1 MNINVFFV
9 SLRRI
14 TKKRK
19 YIMELIYLL
28 YLFIGIALGA
38 LAVFF
43 AMRSQVQ
50 AGKERIA
57 LTEQQK
63 QQEGDS
69 LRQQM
74 RDQQETF
81 RQQMQAM
88 QESQQQQ
95 MRDGRESLQQQ
106 LRSQQESQQQQMQ
119 QQMALLREQMSTTS
133 ERVLK
138 ERAAELSA
146 VNSEQ
151 LSKILDPLQDDLRQM
166 REQTGKMQQDH
177 NVSLR
182 ELKAAIQANM
192 DRERAMGEQTE
203 RLAQAL
209 TGQNKIQGNFG
220 ELKLTQILEQMELE
234 RGLQYDTQETMRDE
248 QGRTITS
255 DEGRRMVP
263 DAVLHFPDGRD
274 VIIDSKMSFTAFV
287 DYMNAETDAEREAAL
302 RRHLASMRQHVRELA
317 QKQYFRYAKSDKGRL
332 DFVLMYVFQESAL
345 QLALQSDT
353 TLWKEAYDQGVVIS
367 GSQSLYMTL
376 RVLELTWKQTRQV
389 ENQEKMMQCANT
401 LVERVQLFAERF
413 AKVGEMLDKTRRS
426 FDDLTVVT
434 APSGPS
440 ITTAAR
446 NLLRFGAQ
454 ENKKKKSLGSPSLF
468 EDKEEGNAPA
478 LPLDNKET
486 QEDT

>member
-1 MNINVFFV
+1 
-9 SLRRI
+9 
-14 TKKRK
+14 
-19 YIMELIYLL
+19 MELIYLL
-28 YLFIGIALGA
+28 YLIIGIALGA
-38 LAVFF
+38 VAVFF

-166 REQTGKMQQDH
+166 RSQTEKMQKDH
-177 NVSLR
+177 NDSLLQ
-182 ELKAAIQANM
+182 LKAAIQVNM
-192 DRERAMGEQTE
+192 ERERAMGEQTE

-287 DYMNAETDAEREAAL
+287 DYMNAETEAEREAAL

-413 AKVGEMLDKTRRS
+413 ARVGEMLDKTRRS
-426 FDDLTVVT
+426 FDDLNTVT

-446 NLLRFGAQ
+446 NLLKFGAQ
-454 ENKKKKSLGSPSLF
+454 ENKKKKSLASPSLL
-468 EDKEEGNAPA
+468 EDKEDSQKEG
-478 LPLDNKET
+478 KET
-486 QEDT
+486 TD

>member
-1 MNINVFFV
+1 M
-9 SLRRI
+9 
-14 TKKRK
+14 T
-19 YIMELIYLL
+19 MELIYYLIF
-28 YLFIGIALGA
+28 LFIGIALGA

-146 VNSEQ
+146 VNNEQ

-166 REQTGKMQQDH
+166 RSQTEKMQKDH
-177 NVSLR
+177 DDSLR
-182 ELKAAIQANM
+182 ELKAAIQVNM
-192 DRERAMGEQTE
+192 ERERAMGEQTE

-413 AKVGEMLDKTRRS
+413 ARVGEMLDKTRRS
-426 FDDLTVVT
+426 FDDLNTVT

-454 ENKKKKSLGSPSLF
+454 ENKKKKSLGSTSFL
-468 EDKEEGNAPA
+468 EEKEE
-478 LPLDNKET
+478 DH
-486 QEDT
+486 

>member
-1 MNINVFFV
+1 
-9 SLRRI
+9 
-14 TKKRK
+14 
-19 YIMELIYLL
+19 MELYYLL
-28 YLFIGIALGA
+28 FLIIGIALGA
-38 LAVFF
+38 VGVYF

-50 AGKERIA
+50 AAKERNTS
-57 LTEQQK
+57 TE
-63 QQEGDS
+63 
-69 LRQQM
+69 QQM

-81 RQQMQAM
+81 RQQMQAL

-95 MRDGRESLQQQ
+95 MRT
-106 LRSQQESQQQQMQ
+106 QQESQQQQMQ

-138 ERAAELSA
+138 ERAVELSA

-151 LSKILDPLQDDLRQM
+151 LSKILTPLQQNLQLM
-166 REQTGKMQQDH
+166 RTQTEKMQKDH
-177 NVSLR
+177 DDSLR
-182 ELKAAIQANM
+182 ELKTAIQINM
-192 DRERAMGEQTE
+192 ERERAMGEQTE

-209 TGQNKIQGNFG
+209 TGQNKLQGNFG

-234 RGLQYDTQETMRDE
+234 RGLQYDTQETMRDA
-248 QGRTITS
+248 QGRPITS
-255 DEGRRMVP
+255 EEGRRMIP

-287 DYMNAETDAEREAAL
+287 DYQNAEDEASRNEAL

-413 AKVGEMLDKTRRS
+413 ARVGEMLDKTRRS
-426 FDDLTVVT
+426 FDELTTVT

-446 NLLRFGAQ
+446 NLLRYGAQ
-454 ENKKKKSLGSPSLF
+454 ENKKKKSLSSPSLI
-468 EDKEEGNAPA
+468 ESTESADAEGSN
-478 LPLDNKET
+478 DET
-486 QEDT
+486 PQTTE

>member
-1 MNINVFFV
+1 
-9 SLRRI
+9 
-14 TKKRK
+14 
-19 YIMELIYLL
+19 MELYYLL
-28 YLFIGIALGA
+28 FLVIGIALGA
-38 LAVFF
+38 AGVYF
-43 AMRSQVQ
+43 AMRAQVE
-50 AGKERIA
+50 AAKERSTS
-57 LTEQQK
+57 TEQQMRD
-63 QQEGDS
+63 QQEVQH
-69 LRQQM
+69 QQM

-81 RQQMQAM
+81 RQQMKVL
-88 QESQQQQ
+88 QETHQQQIQEQREVQQQQ
-95 MRDGRESLQQQ
+95 ME
-106 LRSQQESQQQQMQ
+106 QEMV
-119 QQMALLREQMSTTS
+119 LIREQMSTTS

-151 LSKILDPLQDDLRQM
+151 LSKILTPLQQNLVQM
-166 REQTGKMQQDH
+166 RSQTEKMQKDH
-177 NVSLR
+177 DDSLR
-182 ELKAAIQANM
+182 ELKTAIQVNM
-192 DRERAMGEQTE
+192 ERERAMGEQTE

-209 TGQNKIQGNFG
+209 TGQNKLQGNFG

-234 RGLQYDTQETMRDE
+234 RGLQYDMQETMRDE

-255 DEGRRMVP
+255 EEGRRMIP

-353 TLWKEAYDQGVVIS
+353 TLWKDAYDQGVVIS

-426 FDDLTVVT
+426 FDELTVVT

-440 ITTAAR
+440 ITIAAR
-446 NLLRFGAQ
+446 NLLKFGAQ
-454 ENKKKKSLGSPSLF
+454 ENKKKKSLNSSSLL
-468 EDKEEGNAPA
+468 EEKEE
-478 LPLDNKET
+478 DH
-486 QEDT
+486 

>member
-1 MNINVFFV
+1 
-9 SLRRI
+9 
-14 TKKRK
+14 
-19 YIMELIYLL
+19 MELIYLL
-28 YLFIGIALGA
+28 YLIIGIALGA
-38 LAVFF
+38 IAVFF

-50 AGKERIA
+50 AAKERNTS
-57 LTEQQK
+57 TEQQ
-63 QQEGDS
+63 
-69 LRQQM
+69 M
-74 RDQQETF
+74 REQQETF
-81 RQQMQAM
+81 RQQMKVL
-88 QESQQQQ
+88 QETHQHQIHDQQEAQQQQ
-95 MRDGRESLQQQ
+95 MH
-106 LRSQQESQQQQMQ
+106 

-138 ERAAELSA
+138 ERAAELSV

-151 LSKILDPLQDDLRQM
+151 LSKILTPLQQNLQLM
-166 REQTGKMQQDH
+166 RTQTEKMQKDH
-177 NVSLR
+177 DDSLR
-182 ELKAAIQANM
+182 ELKAAIQINM
-192 DRERAMGEQTE
+192 ERERAMGEQTE
-203 RLAQAL
+203 RIAQAL
-209 TGQNKIQGNFG
+209 TGQNKVQGNFG

-234 RGLQYDTQETMRDE
+234 RGLQYDTQETMRDA
-248 QGRTITS
+248 QGRPITS
-255 DEGRRMVP
+255 EEGRRMIP

-287 DYMNAETDAEREAAL
+287 DYMNAEDEDARNEAL

-353 TLWKEAYDQGVVIS
+353 TLWKDAYDQGVVIS

-413 AKVGEMLDKTRRS
+413 ARVGDMLDKTRRS
-426 FDDLTVVT
+426 FDELSTVT
-434 APSGPS
+434 AASGPS

-454 ENKKKKSLGSPSLF
+454 ENKKKKSLNSPTLLES
-468 EDKEEGNAPA
+468 
-478 LPLDNKET
+478 T
-486 QEDT
+486 EDTEKDNTQQ

>member
-1 MNINVFFV
+1 
-9 SLRRI
+9 
-14 TKKRK
+14 
-19 YIMELIYLL
+19 MELTYLL
-28 YLFIGIALGA
+28 YLIIGIALGA

-50 AGKERIA
+50 AGRERIA

-81 RQQMQAM
+81 RQQIQAM

-95 MRDGRESLQQQ
+95 MRDGRESFQQQ

-166 REQTGKMQQDH
+166 RSQTEKMQKDH
-177 NVSLR
+177 NDSLLQ
-182 ELKAAIQANM
+182 LKAAIQVNM
-192 DRERAMGEQTE
+192 ERERAMGEQTE

-209 TGQNKIQGNFG
+209 TGENKIQGNFG

-234 RGLQYDTQETMRDE
+234 RGLQYDIQVTLRDK
-248 QGRTITS
+248 QGRTIKNDDGQS
-255 DEGRRMVP
+255 MIP
-263 DAVLHFPDGRD
+263 DAILHFPDGRD

-287 DYMNAETDAEREAAL
+287 DYQNAKNDAERQAAL
-302 RRHLASMRQHVRELA
+302 RRHIDSMRQHVKELA
-317 QKQYFRYAKSDKGRL
+317 QKQYFRYARTDKGKL

-345 QLALQSDT
+345 QLALQNDT

-389 ENQEKMMQCANT
+389 ENQEKIMECANT

-413 AKVGEMLDKTRRS
+413 AHVDKLLDDTRKAFNDINIS
-426 FDDLTVVT
+426 T
-434 APSGPS
+434 APSGKS

-446 NLLRFGAQ
+446 NLLKFGAQ
-454 ENKKKKSLGSPSLF
+454 ENKKKKSLNSPPTLL
-468 EDKEEGNAPA
+468 EDKEEEEKDDANQV
-478 LPLDNKET
+478 D
-486 QEDT
+486 

>member
-1 MNINVFFV
+1 M
-9 SLRRI
+9 
-14 TKKRK
+14 T
-19 YIMELIYLL
+19 MELIYYLIF
-28 YLFIGIALGA
+28 LFIGIALGA

-166 REQTGKMQQDH
+166 RSQTEKMQKDH
-177 NVSLR
+177 NDSLLQ
-182 ELKAAIQANM
+182 LKAAIQVNM
-192 DRERAMGEQTE
+192 ERERAMGEQTE

-287 DYMNAETDAEREAAL
+287 DYQNAETDAERDAAL

-413 AKVGEMLDKTRRS
+413 ERVGEMLDKTRRS
-426 FDDLTVVT
+426 FDDLNTVT

-446 NLLRFGAQ
+446 NLLKFGAQ
-454 ENKKKKSLGSPSLF
+454 ESKKKKSLGSPSLF
-468 EDKEEGNAPA
+468 EDKEE
-478 LPLDNKET
+478 DH
-486 QEDT
+486 

>member
-1 MNINVFFV
+1 
-9 SLRRI
+9 
-14 TKKRK
+14 
-19 YIMELIYLL
+19 MELTYLL
-28 YLFIGIALGA
+28 YLIIGIALGA

-43 AMRSQVQ
+43 AMRAQVQ

-95 MRDGRESLQQQ
+95 MRDGRESFQQQ

-166 REQTGKMQQDH
+166 RSQTEKMQKDH
-177 NVSLR
+177 NDSLLQ
-182 ELKAAIQANM
+182 LKAAIQVNM
-192 DRERAMGEQTE
+192 ERERAMGEQTE

-209 TGQNKIQGNFG
+209 TGENKIQGNFG

-234 RGLQYDTQETMRDE
+234 RGLQYDLQVAIRDK
-248 QGRTITS
+248 QGRTIKNDDGQS
-255 DEGRRMVP
+255 MIL
-263 DAVLHFPDGRD
+263 DAILYFPDGRD

-287 DYMNAETDAEREAAL
+287 DYQNAENDAERTAAL
-302 RRHLASMRQHVRELA
+302 RRHITSMRQHVRELA
-317 QKQYFRYAKSDKGRL
+317 KKQYFRYAGTDKGKL

-345 QLALQSDT
+345 QLALQNDT

-389 ENQEKMMQCANT
+389 ENQEKIMECANT

-413 AKVGEMLDKTRRS
+413 AHVDKLLDDTRKAFNDINIS
-426 FDDLTVVT
+426 T
-434 APSGPS
+434 APSGKS

-446 NLLRFGAQ
+446 NLLKFGAQ
-454 ENKKKKSLGSPSLF
+454 ENKKKKSLNSSPALL
-468 EDKEEGNAPA
+468 EDKEEEEKDDANQV
-478 LPLDNKET
+478 D
-486 QEDT
+486 

>member
-1 MNINVFFV
+1 
-9 SLRRI
+9 
-14 TKKRK
+14 
-19 YIMELIYLL
+19 MELTYLL
-28 YLFIGIALGA
+28 YLIIGIALGA

-50 AGKERIA
+50 AAKERIA

-95 MRDGRESLQQQ
+95 MRDGRESFQQQ

-166 REQTGKMQQDH
+166 RSQTEKMQKEHDD
-177 NVSLR
+177 SLR
-182 ELKAAIQANM
+182 ELKTAIQVNM
-192 DRERAMGEQTE
+192 ERERAMGEQTE

-209 TGQNKIQGNFG
+209 TGENKIQGNFG

-234 RGLQYDTQETMRDE
+234 RGLQYDIQVAIRDK
-248 QGRTITS
+248 QGRTIKNDDGQS
-255 DEGRRMVP
+255 MIL
-263 DAVLHFPDGRD
+263 DAILYFPDGRD

-287 DYMNAETDAEREAAL
+287 DYQNAENDAERTAAL
-302 RRHLASMRQHVRELA
+302 RRHITSMRQHVRELA
-317 QKQYFRYAKSDKGRL
+317 KKQYFRYAGTDKGKL

-345 QLALQSDT
+345 QLALQNDT

-389 ENQEKMMQCANT
+389 ENQEKIMECANT

-413 AKVGEMLDKTRRS
+413 AHVDKLLDDTRKAFNDINIS
-426 FDDLTVVT
+426 T
-434 APSGPS
+434 APSGKS

-446 NLLRFGAQ
+446 NLLKFGAQ
-454 ENKKKKSLGSPSLF
+454 ENKKKKSLNSSSALL
-468 EDKEEGNAPA
+468 EDKEEEEKDDASQV
-478 LPLDNKET
+478 D
-486 QEDT
+486 

>member
-1 MNINVFFV
+1 
-9 SLRRI
+9 
-14 TKKRK
+14 
-19 YIMELIYLL
+19 MELIYLL
-28 YLFIGIALGA
+28 YLVIGIALGA

-63 QQEGDS
+63 QQEGDA

-88 QESQQQQ
+88 QEAQQQQ

-106 LRSQQESQQQQMQ
+106 LRSQQESQQQQMA

-166 REQTGKMQQDH
+166 RSQTEKMQKDH
-177 NVSLR
+177 NDSLLQ
-182 ELKAAIQANM
+182 LKAAIQVNM
-192 DRERAMGEQTE
+192 ERERAMGEQTE

-287 DYMNAETDAEREAAL
+287 DYQNAETDAEREAAL

-413 AKVGEMLDKTRRS
+413 ARVGEMLDKTRRS
-426 FDDLTVVT
+426 FDDLNTVT

-446 NLLRFGAQ
+446 NLLKFGAQ
-454 ENKKKKSLGSPSLF
+454 ENKKKKSLNSSPTLL
-468 EDKEEGNAPA
+468 EDKEEEEKDDANQV
-478 LPLDNKET
+478 D
-486 QEDT
+486 

>member
-1 MNINVFFV
+1 
-9 SLRRI
+9 
-14 TKKRK
+14 
-19 YIMELIYLL
+19 MELI

-38 LAVFF
+38 AAIFF

-50 AGKERIA
+50 AAKERSIIA
-57 LTEQQK
+57 EQQMQT
-63 QQEGDS
+63 QQENQR
-69 LRQQM
+69 L
-74 RDQQETF
+74 
-81 RQQMQAM
+81 QMQAM
-88 QESQQQQ
+88 QDAHMQQLREQQENFRQQ
-95 MRDGRESLQQQ
+95 M
-106 LRSQQESQQQQMQ
+106 RSQQESQQQQME

-138 ERAAELSA
+138 ERAVELSA
-146 VNSEQ
+146 ANSEQ
-151 LSKILDPLQDDLRQM
+151 LSKILNPLQQNLQLM
-166 REQTGKMQQDH
+166 KSQTEKMQKDH
-177 NVSLR
+177 DDSLR
-182 ELKAAIQANM
+182 ELKAAIQTNM
-192 DRERAMGEQTE
+192 ERERAMGEQTE

-234 RGLQYDTQETMRDE
+234 RGLQYDTQETMRDKD
-248 QGRTITS
+248 GRPIIT
-255 DEGRRMVP
+255 DEGRRMIP

-287 DYMNAETDAEREAAL
+287 DYQNATDEASRNEAL
-302 RRHLASMRQHVRELA
+302 RRHIASMRQHVRELA
-317 QKQYFRYAKSDKGRL
+317 QKQYFRYAKTDKGRL

-413 AKVGEMLDKTRRS
+413 TKVGELLDKTRKS
-426 FDDLTVVT
+426 FDELNTVT
-434 APSGPS
+434 ATSGQS

-446 NLLRFGAQ
+446 NLLKFGAQ
-454 ENKKKKSLGSPSLF
+454 ENKKKKSLCSTSFL
-468 EDKEEGNAPA
+468 EEKEENNEEVA
-478 LPLDNKET
+478 
-486 QEDT
+486 Q

>member
-1 MNINVFFV
+1 
-9 SLRRI
+9 
-14 TKKRK
+14 
-19 YIMELIYLL
+19 MELFFHLL
-28 YLFIGIALGA
+28 FLFIGLAIGGI
-38 LAVFF
+38 AVFY

-50 AGKERIA
+50 AAKEHIA
-57 LTEQQK
+57 SAEQQK
-63 QQEGDS
+63 QQEGDM

-74 RDQQETF
+74 HDQQETF
-81 RQQMQAM
+81 RQQIQTL

-95 MRDGRESLQQQ
+95 MREQREAVQQQ
-106 LRSQQESQQQQMQ
+106 FRTQQEAQQQQMA
-119 QQMALLREQMSTTS
+119 QQMALLREQVSTTS

-138 ERAAELSA
+138 ERAVELSA

-151 LSKILDPLQDDLRQM
+151 LSKILNPLQQNLQLM
-166 REQTGKMQQDH
+166 RSQTEKMQKDH
-177 NVSLR
+177 NDSLR
-182 ELKAAIQANM
+182 ELKAAIQTNM
-192 DRERAMGEQTE
+192 ERERAMGEQTE

-234 RGLQYDTQETMRDE
+234 RGLQYDTQETMRDKD
-248 QGRTITS
+248 GRTITS
-255 DEGRRMVP
+255 EEGRRMIP

-287 DYMNAETDAEREAAL
+287 DYQNAEDDATRNDAL

-317 QKQYFRYAKSDKGRL
+317 QKQYFRYAKADKGRL

-413 AKVGEMLDKTRRS
+413 TKVSELLDKTRKS
-426 FDDLTVVT
+426 FDELNTVT
-434 APSGPS
+434 ATSGQS

-446 NLLRFGAQ
+446 NLLKYGAQ
-454 ENKKKKSLGSPSLF
+454 ENKKKKSLCSQPLL
-468 EDKEEGNAPA
+468 ENTEESA
-478 LPLDNKET
+478 E
-486 QEDT
+486 

>member
-1 MNINVFFV
+1 
-9 SLRRI
+9 
-14 TKKRK
+14 
-19 YIMELIYLL
+19 MELIFYLL
-28 YLFIGIALGA
+28 FLFIGLAIGGT
-38 LAVFF
+38 AVFY

-50 AGKERIA
+50 AATERIA
-57 LTEQQK
+57 SAEQQK
-63 QQEGDS
+63 QQEGDI

-74 RDQQETF
+74 HDQQETF
-81 RQQMQAM
+81 RQQILTL

-95 MRDGRESLQQQ
+95 MREQREAVQQQ
-106 LRSQQESQQQQMQ
+106 FRSQQEAQQQQMA
-119 QQMALLREQMSTTS
+119 QQMALLREQVSTTS

-138 ERAAELSA
+138 ERAVELSA

-151 LSKILDPLQDDLRQM
+151 LSKILNPLQQNLQLM
-166 REQTGKMQQDH
+166 RTQTEKMQKEHDD
-177 NVSLR
+177 SLR
-182 ELKAAIQANM
+182 ELKTAIQINM
-192 DRERAMGEQTE
+192 ERERAMGEQTE

-209 TGQNKIQGNFG
+209 TGQNKVQGNFG

-234 RGLQYDTQETMRDE
+234 RGLQYDTQETMRDKD
-248 QGRTITS
+248 GRTITS
-255 DEGRRMVP
+255 EEGRRMVP

-287 DYMNAETDAEREAAL
+287 DYQNAETDAERDSAL

-353 TLWKEAYDQGVVIS
+353 ALWKEAYDQGVVIS

-413 AKVGEMLDKTRRS
+413 TKVGELLDKTRKS
-426 FDDLTVVT
+426 FDELNTVT
-434 APSGPS
+434 ATSGQS

-446 NLLRFGAQ
+446 NLLKYGAQ
-454 ENKKKKSLGSPSLF
+454 ENKKKKSLCSTSFL
-468 EDKEEGNAPA
+468 EEKEENNPA
-478 LPLDNKET
+478 LPSE
-486 QEDT
+486 E

>member
-1 MNINVFFV
+1 
-9 SLRRI
+9 
-14 TKKRK
+14 
-19 YIMELIYLL
+19 MELI

-38 LAVFF
+38 VGVYF

-50 AGKERIA
+50 AAKERNA
-57 LTEQQK
+57 STEQQMRE
-63 QQEGDS
+63 QQEAQQ
-69 LRQQM
+69 QQM
-74 RDQQETF
+74 REQQETF
-81 RQQMQAM
+81 RQQMKTL
-88 QESQQQQ
+88 QESHQHQIQEQRETQQQQ
-95 MRDGRESLQQQ
+95 ME
-106 LRSQQESQQQQMQ
+106 

-138 ERAAELSA
+138 ERAVELSA

-151 LSKILDPLQDDLRQM
+151 LSKILNPLQQDLQQMRTQTEKMQRDHDDSLRQ
-166 REQTGKMQQDH
+166 
-177 NVSLR
+177 
-182 ELKAAIQANM
+182 LKTAIQVNM
-192 DRERAMGEQTE
+192 ERERAMGEQTE

-220 ELKLTQILEQMELE
+220 ELKLSQILEQMELE
-234 RGLQYDTQETMRDE
+234 RGLQYDTQETMRDA

-255 DEGRRMVP
+255 EEGSRLVP

-287 DYMNAETDAEREAAL
+287 DYMNAEDEASRNEAL

-353 TLWKEAYDQGVVIS
+353 TLWKDAYDQGVVIS

-413 AKVGEMLDKTRRS
+413 ARVDDMLQKTRQA
-426 FDDLTVVT
+426 FDDVNTVT
-434 APSGPS
+434 ATTGKS

-446 NLLRFGAQ
+446 QLLRYGAQ
-454 ENKKKKSLGSPSLF
+454 ENKKKKSLNSPMLF
-468 EDKEEGNAPA
+468 ENTEISN
-478 LPLDNKET
+478 ET
-486 QEDT
+486 TDLTDETD

>member
-1 MNINVFFV
+1 
-9 SLRRI
+9 
-14 TKKRK
+14 
-19 YIMELIYLL
+19 MELFFHLL
-28 YLFIGIALGA
+28 FLFIGLAIGGI
-38 LAVFF
+38 AVFY

-50 AGKERIA
+50 AAKERVA
-57 LTEQQK
+57 SAEQQK
-63 QQEGDS
+63 QQEGDM

-74 RDQQETF
+74 HDQQETF
-81 RQQMQAM
+81 RQQIQAL

-95 MRDGRESLQQQ
+95 MREQREAVQQQ
-106 LRSQQESQQQQMQ
+106 FRTQQEAQQQQMA
-119 QQMALLREQMSTTS
+119 QQMALLREQVSTTS

-138 ERAAELSA
+138 ERAVELSA

-151 LSKILDPLQDDLRQM
+151 LSKILNPLQQNLQLM
-166 REQTGKMQQDH
+166 RTQTEKMQKEHDD
-177 NVSLR
+177 SLR
-182 ELKAAIQANM
+182 ELKTAIQVNM
-192 DRERAMGEQTE
+192 ERERAMGEQTE

-209 TGQNKIQGNFG
+209 TGQNKVQGNFG

-234 RGLQYDTQETMRDE
+234 RGLQYDTQETMRDKD
-248 QGRTITS
+248 GRTITS
-255 DEGRRMVP
+255 EEGRRMIP

-287 DYMNAETDAEREAAL
+287 DYQNAEDDATRNDAL

-317 QKQYFRYAKSDKGRL
+317 QKQYFRYAKADKGRL

-413 AKVGEMLDKTRRS
+413 TKVGELLDKTRKS
-426 FDDLTVVT
+426 FDELNTVT
-434 APSGPS
+434 ATSGQS

-446 NLLRFGAQ
+446 NLLKYGAQ
-454 ENKKKKSLGSPSLF
+454 ENKKKKSLCTQTLPESI
-468 EDKEEGNAPA
+468 EESNDEAA
-478 LPLDNKET
+478 QLLT
-486 QEDT
+486 

>member
-1 MNINVFFV
+1 
-9 SLRRI
+9 
-14 TKKRK
+14 
-19 YIMELIYLL
+19 MELTYLL
-28 YLFIGIALGA
+28 YLIIGIALGA

-81 RQQMQAM
+81 RQQIQAM

-166 REQTGKMQQDH
+166 RSQTEKMQKDH
-177 NVSLR
+177 NDSLLQ
-182 ELKAAIQANM
+182 LKAAIQVNM
-192 DRERAMGEQTE
+192 ERERAMGEQTE

-287 DYMNAETDAEREAAL
+287 DYQNAETDAEREAAL

-413 AKVGEMLDKTRRS
+413 ARVGEMLDKTRRS
-426 FDDLTVVT
+426 FDDLNTVT

-446 NLLRFGAQ
+446 NLLKFGAQ
-454 ENKKKKSLGSPSLF
+454 ENKKKKSLNSSPALL
-468 EDKEEGNAPA
+468 EDKEEEEKDDANQV
-478 LPLDNKET
+478 D
-486 QEDT
+486 

>member
-1 MNINVFFV
+1 
-9 SLRRI
+9 
-14 TKKRK
+14 
-19 YIMELIYLL
+19 MELIFYLL
-28 YLFIGIALGA
+28 FLFIGLAIGGT
-38 LAVFF
+38 AVFF

-50 AGKERIA
+50 AATERVA
-57 LTEQQK
+57 SAEQQK
-63 QQEGDS
+63 QQEGDI

-74 RDQQETF
+74 HDQQETF
-81 RQQMQAM
+81 RQQILTL

-95 MRDGRESLQQQ
+95 MREQREAVQQQ
-106 LRSQQESQQQQMQ
+106 FRSQQEAQQQQMA
-119 QQMALLREQMSTTS
+119 QQMALLREQVSTTS

-138 ERAAELSA
+138 ERAVELSA

-151 LSKILDPLQDDLRQM
+151 LSKILNPLQQNLQLM
-166 REQTGKMQQDH
+166 RTQTEKMQKEHDD
-177 NVSLR
+177 SLR
-182 ELKAAIQANM
+182 ELKTAIQINM
-192 DRERAMGEQTE
+192 ERERAMGEQTE

-209 TGQNKIQGNFG
+209 TGQNKVQGNFG

-234 RGLQYDTQETMRDE
+234 RGLQYDTQETMRDKD
-248 QGRTITS
+248 GRTITS
-255 DEGRRMVP
+255 EEGRRMVP

-287 DYMNAETDAEREAAL
+287 DYQNAETDAERDSAL

-317 QKQYFRYAKSDKGRL
+317 QKQYFRYAKADKGRL

-353 TLWKEAYDQGVVIS
+353 ALWKEAYDQGVVIS

-413 AKVGEMLDKTRRS
+413 TKVGELLDKTRKS
-426 FDDLTVVT
+426 FDELNTVT
-434 APSGPS
+434 ATSGQS

-446 NLLRFGAQ
+446 NLLKYGAQ
-454 ENKKKKSLGSPSLF
+454 ENKKKKSLCSTSLL
-468 EDKEEGNAPA
+468 EEKEENNPA
-478 LPLDNKET
+478 LPSE
-486 QEDT
+486 E

>member
-1 MNINVFFV
+1 
-9 SLRRI
+9 
-14 TKKRK
+14 
-19 YIMELIYLL
+19 MELI

-38 LAVFF
+38 VGVYF

-50 AGKERIA
+50 AAKERNTS
-57 LTEQQK
+57 TEQQ
-63 QQEGDS
+63 
-69 LRQQM
+69 M
-74 RDQQETF
+74 RGQLE
-81 RQQMQAM
+81 A
-88 QESQQQQ
+88 QQQQ
-95 MRDGRESLQQQ
+95 MREQQETYRQQMKVLQESHQQQ
-106 LRSQQESQQQQMQ
+106 IQEQRETQQQQMQ

-138 ERAAELSA
+138 ERAEELSA

-151 LSKILDPLQDDLRQM
+151 LSKILNPLQQNLQLM
-166 REQTGKMQQDH
+166 RSQTEKMQKDH
-177 NVSLR
+177 DDSLR
-182 ELKAAIQANM
+182 ELKAAIQINM
-192 DRERAMGEQTE
+192 ERERAMGEQTE

-209 TGQNKIQGNFG
+209 TGQNKVQGNFG
-220 ELKLTQILEQMELE
+220 ELKLSQILEQMELE
-234 RGLQYDTQETMRDE
+234 RGLQYDTQETMRDKE
-248 QGRTITS
+248 GRPITS
-255 DEGRRMVP
+255 EEGRRMIP

-287 DYMNAETDAEREAAL
+287 DYMNAEDEAARGEAL

-353 TLWKEAYDQGVVIS
+353 TLWKEAYDQGVIIS

-413 AKVGEMLDKTRRS
+413 AKVGELLDKTRRG
-426 FDDLTVVT
+426 FDDLNTVT
-434 APSGPS
+434 APSGLS

-446 NLLRFGAQ
+446 NLLKFGAQ
-454 ENKKKKSLGSPSLF
+454 ENKKKKSLNSPSLLDNT
-468 EDKEEGNAPA
+468 EDSNAPTP
-478 LPLDNKET
+478 PLE
-486 QEDT
+486 E

>member
-1 MNINVFFV
+1 
-9 SLRRI
+9 
-14 TKKRK
+14 
-19 YIMELIYLL
+19 MELI

-38 LAVFF
+38 AAIFF

-50 AGKERIA
+50 AAKERCIIA
-57 LTEQQK
+57 EQQMQT
-63 QQEGDS
+63 QQENQR
-69 LRQQM
+69 L
-74 RDQQETF
+74 
-81 RQQMQAM
+81 QMQAM
-88 QESQQQQ
+88 QDAHMQQLREQQENFRQQ
-95 MRDGRESLQQQ
+95 M
-106 LRSQQESQQQQMQ
+106 RSQQESQQQQMA

-138 ERAAELSA
+138 ERAVELSA

-151 LSKILDPLQDDLRQM
+151 LSKILNPLQQNLQLM
-166 REQTGKMQQDH
+166 RTQTEKMQKDH
-177 NVSLR
+177 DDSLR
-182 ELKAAIQANM
+182 ELKAAIQTNM
-192 DRERAMGEQTE
+192 ERERAMGEQTE

-234 RGLQYDTQETMRDE
+234 RGLQYDTQETMRDKD
-248 QGRTITS
+248 GRPIIT
-255 DEGRRMVP
+255 DEGRRMIP

-287 DYMNAETDAEREAAL
+287 DYQNATDEASRNEAL
-302 RRHLASMRQHVRELA
+302 RRHIASMRQHVRELA
-317 QKQYFRYAKSDKGRL
+317 QKQYFRYAKTDKGRL

-353 TLWKEAYDQGVVIS
+353 TLWKEAYDLGVVIS

-413 AKVGEMLDKTRRS
+413 SKVGELLDKTRKS
-426 FDDLTVVT
+426 FDELNTVT
-434 APSGPS
+434 ATSGQS

-446 NLLRFGAQ
+446 NLLKYGAQ
-454 ENKKKKSLGSPSLF
+454 ENKKKKSLCSQPLL
-468 EDKEEGNAPA
+468 ENTEESA
-478 LPLDNKET
+478 E
-486 QEDT
+486 

>member
-1 MNINVFFV
+1 
-9 SLRRI
+9 
-14 TKKRK
+14 
-19 YIMELIYLL
+19 MELIYLL
-28 YLFIGIALGA
+28 YLIIGIALGA
-38 LAVFF
+38 VAVFF

-63 QQEGDS
+63 QQEGDA

-95 MRDGRESLQQQ
+95 VREQRESLQQQ
-106 LRSQQESQQQQMQ
+106 MRTQQEAQQQQMQ
-119 QQMALLREQMSTTS
+119 QQKEQMAQQMALLREQMSTTS

-151 LSKILDPLQDDLRQM
+151 LSKILNPLQQNLQLM
-166 REQTGKMQQDH
+166 RTQTEKMQKDH
-177 NVSLR
+177 DDSLR
-182 ELKAAIQANM
+182 ELKTAIQVNM
-192 DRERAMGEQTE
+192 ERERAMGEQTE

-287 DYMNAETDAEREAAL
+287 DYMNAEDETEREAAL

-353 TLWKEAYDQGVVIS
+353 TLWKEAYDQ
-367 GSQSLYMTL
+367 
-376 RVLELTWKQTRQV
+376 

-413 AKVGEMLDKTRRS
+413 ARVGEMLDKTRRS
-426 FDDLTVVT
+426 FDDLNTVT

-446 NLLRFGAQ
+446 NLLKFGAQ
-454 ENKKKKSLGSPSLF
+454 ENKKKKSLNSSSLF
-468 EDKEEGNAPA
+468 DEKEEGNAPV

>member
-1 MNINVFFV
+1 
-9 SLRRI
+9 
-14 TKKRK
+14 
-19 YIMELIYLL
+19 MELYYLL
-28 YLFIGIALGA
+28 FLIIGIALGA
-38 LAVFF
+38 VGVWF

-50 AGKERIA
+50 AAKERNTS
-57 LTEQQK
+57 TE
-63 QQEGDS
+63 
-69 LRQQM
+69 QQM

-81 RQQMQAM
+81 RQQMQAL

-95 MRDGRESLQQQ
+95 MRT
-106 LRSQQESQQQQMQ
+106 QQESQQQQMQ

-138 ERAAELSA
+138 ERAVELSA

-151 LSKILDPLQDDLRQM
+151 LSKILTPLQQNLQLM
-166 REQTGKMQQDH
+166 RTQTEKMQKDH
-177 NVSLR
+177 DDSLR
-182 ELKAAIQANM
+182 ELKAAIQINM
-192 DRERAMGEQTE
+192 ERERAMGEQTE

-220 ELKLTQILEQMELE
+220 ELKLSQILEQMELE
-234 RGLQYDTQETMRDE
+234 RGLQYDTQETMRDA
-248 QGRTITS
+248 QGRPITS
-255 DEGRRMVP
+255 EEGRRMVP

-287 DYMNAETDAEREAAL
+287 DYQNAEDEASRNEAL
-302 RRHLASMRQHVRELA
+302 RRHIASMRQHVRELA

-345 QLALQSDT
+345 QLALQNDT

-413 AKVGEMLDKTRRS
+413 ARVGELLDKTRRS
-426 FDDLTVVT
+426 FDDLTTVT

-446 NLLRFGAQ
+446 NLLRYGAQ
-454 ENKKKKSLGSPSLF
+454 ENKKKKSLNSTTPLL
-468 EDKEEGNAPA
+468 DTPTTEEESA
-478 LPLDNKET
+478 E
-486 QEDT
+486 EE

>member
-1 MNINVFFV
+1 
-9 SLRRI
+9 
-14 TKKRK
+14 
-19 YIMELIYLL
+19 MELIYLL
-28 YLFIGIALGA
+28 YLIIGIALGA
-38 LAVFF
+38 AGVYF
-43 AMRSQVQ
+43 AMRAQVQ
-50 AGKERIA
+50 AAKERNA

-69 LRQQM
+69 LRQQI
-74 RDQQETF
+74 REQQETF
-81 RQQMQAM
+81 RQQMQAL

-95 MRDGRESLQQQ
+95 VREQRESLQQQ
-106 LRSQQESQQQQMQ
+106 MRSQQEAQQQQMQ

-138 ERAAELSA
+138 ERAEELSA

-151 LSKILDPLQDDLRQM
+151 LSKILNPLQQNLQLM
-166 REQTGKMQQDH
+166 RSQTEKMQKDH
-177 NVSLR
+177 DDSLR
-182 ELKAAIQANM
+182 ELKAAIQINM
-192 DRERAMGEQTE
+192 ERERAMGEQTE

-209 TGQNKIQGNFG
+209 TGQNKVQGNFG
-220 ELKLTQILEQMELE
+220 ELKLSQILEQMELE
-234 RGLQYDTQETMRDE
+234 RGLQYDTQETMRDKE
-248 QGRTITS
+248 GRPITS
-255 DEGRRMVP
+255 EEGRRMIP

-287 DYMNAETDAEREAAL
+287 DYMNADDEASRSDAL

-317 QKQYFRYAKSDKGRL
+317 QKQYFRYAKGDKGRL

-353 TLWKEAYDQGVVIS
+353 TLWKEAYDQGVIIS

-413 AKVGEMLDKTRRS
+413 AKVGELLDKTRRG
-426 FDDLTVVT
+426 FDDLNTVT

-446 NLLRFGAQ
+446 NLLKFGAQ
-454 ENKKKKSLGSPSLF
+454 ENKKKKSLGSSSLF

-478 LPLDNKET
+478 PPLDNKET
-486 QEDT
+486 LEDT

>member
-1 MNINVFFV
+1 
-9 SLRRI
+9 
-14 TKKRK
+14 
-19 YIMELIYLL
+19 MELYYLL
-28 YLFIGIALGA
+28 FLILGIVLGA
-38 LAVFF
+38 VGVYF

-50 AGKERIA
+50 AAKERTSLA
-57 LTEQQK
+57 EQQK
-63 QQEGDS
+63 LQEGDS
-69 LRQQM
+69 LRQQI
-74 RDQQETF
+74 REQQE
-81 RQQMQAM
+81 AL
-88 QESQQQQ
+88 QQQ
-95 MRDGRESLQQQ
+95 MREQQETYRQQMKVLQETHQQQ
-106 LRSQQESQQQQMQ
+106 IQEQREAQQQQMQ

-138 ERAAELSA
+138 ERAVELSA

-151 LSKILDPLQDDLRQM
+151 LSKILNPLQQNLQLM
-166 REQTGKMQQDH
+166 RTQTEKMQKDH
-177 NVSLR
+177 DDSLR
-182 ELKAAIQANM
+182 ELKAAIQINM
-192 DRERAMGEQTE
+192 ERERAMGEQTE

-209 TGQNKIQGNFG
+209 TGQNKVQGNFG
-220 ELKLTQILEQMELE
+220 ELKLSQILEQMELE
-234 RGLQYDTQETMRDE
+234 RGLQYDTQETMRDKE
-248 QGRTITS
+248 GRPITS
-255 DEGRRMVP
+255 EEGRRMIP

-287 DYMNAETDAEREAAL
+287 DYMNAEDEATRNEAL

-413 AKVGEMLDKTRRS
+413 ARVGDLLDKTRRG
-426 FDDLTVVT
+426 FDDLNTVT

-446 NLLRFGAQ
+446 NLLKFGAQ
-454 ENKKKKSLGSPSLF
+454 ENKKKKSLNSPTLL
-468 EDKEEGNAPA
+468 ENTEENNTT
-478 LPLDNKET
+478 LPLEESNSIADET
-486 QEDT
+486 

>member
-1 MNINVFFV
+1 
-9 SLRRI
+9 
-14 TKKRK
+14 
-19 YIMELIYLL
+19 MELIYLL
-28 YLFIGIALGA
+28 YLIIGIALGA
-38 LAVFF
+38 IAVFF

-81 RQQMQAM
+81 RQQMRTL
-88 QESQQQQ
+88 QETHQQQIQ
-95 MRDGRESLQQQ
+95 EQRETQQ
-106 LRSQQESQQQQMQ
+106 LQLQ
-119 QQMALLREQMSTTS
+119 QQMALLREQMNTTS

-151 LSKILDPLQDDLRQM
+151 LSKILNPLQQDLQQM
-166 REQTGKMQQDH
+166 RTQTEKMQKDH
-177 NVSLR
+177 DDSLR
-182 ELKAAIQANM
+182 ELKTAIQINM
-192 DRERAMGEQTE
+192 ERERAMGEQTE
-203 RLAQAL
+203 RIAQAL
-209 TGQNKIQGNFG
+209 TGQNKVQGNFG

-234 RGLQYDTQETMRDE
+234 RGLQYDTQETMRDN
-248 QGRTITS
+248 QGRPITS
-255 DEGRRMVP
+255 EEGRRMIP

-287 DYMNAETDAEREAAL
+287 DYQNAEDEATRSEAL
-302 RRHLASMRQHVRELA
+302 RRHISSMRQHVRELA

-413 AKVGEMLDKTRRS
+413 EKVGELLDKTRKS
-426 FDDLTVVT
+426 FDDLTIVT
-434 APSGPS
+434 SPSGPS

-446 NLLRFGAQ
+446 NLLRYGAQ
-454 ENKKKKSLGSPSLF
+454 ENKKKKSLNSTSLLEGKESEPS
-468 EDKEEGNAPA
+468 DQN
-478 LPLDNKET
+478 D
-486 QEDT
+486 

>member
-1 MNINVFFV
+1 
-9 SLRRI
+9 
-14 TKKRK
+14 
-19 YIMELIYLL
+19 MELL

-38 LAVFF
+38 IAVFF
-43 AMRSQVQ
+43 AMRAQVQ
-50 AGKERIA
+50 ASKERTS

-81 RQQMQAM
+81 RQQMKVL
-88 QESQQQQ
+88 QETHQQQIQEQRETQQQQ
-95 MRDGRESLQQQ
+95 ME
-106 LRSQQESQQQQMQ
+106 

-138 ERAAELSA
+138 ERAVELSA

-151 LSKILDPLQDDLRQM
+151 LSKILTPLQQNLQLM
-166 REQTGKMQQDH
+166 RTQTEKMQKDH
-177 NVSLR
+177 DDSLR
-182 ELKAAIQANM
+182 ELKAAIQVNM
-192 DRERAMGEQTE
+192 EREKAMGEQTE

-209 TGQNKIQGNFG
+209 TGQNKVQGNFG
-220 ELKLTQILEQMELE
+220 ELKLSQILEQMELE

-248 QGRTITS
+248 QGRPITS
-255 DEGRRMVP
+255 EEGRRMIP

-287 DYMNAETDAEREAAL
+287 DYMNAEDEASRNEAL
-302 RRHLASMRQHVRELA
+302 RRHLTSMRQHVRELA

-413 AKVGEMLDKTRRS
+413 AKVGEFLDKTRKS
-426 FDDLTVVT
+426 FNELTTVT

-446 NLLRFGAQ
+446 NLLKFGAQ
-454 ENKKKKSLGSPSLF
+454 ESKKKKSLDSAPLLENA
-468 EDKEEGNAPA
+468 EDNE
-478 LPLDNKET
+478 DNNT
-486 QEDT
+486 

>member
-1 MNINVFFV
+1 
-9 SLRRI
+9 
-14 TKKRK
+14 
-19 YIMELIYLL
+19 MELIFHLL
-28 YLFIGIALGA
+28 FLFIGLAIGGT
-38 LAVFF
+38 AVFF

-50 AGKERIA
+50 AAKERIA
-57 LTEQQK
+57 SAEQQK
-63 QQEGDS
+63 QQEGDM

-74 RDQQETF
+74 HDQQETF
-81 RQQMQAM
+81 RQQILTL

-95 MRDGRESLQQQ
+95 MREQREAVQQQ
-106 LRSQQESQQQQMQ
+106 FRSQQEAQQQQMA
-119 QQMALLREQMSTTS
+119 QQMALLREQVSTTS

-138 ERAAELSA
+138 ERAVELSA

-151 LSKILDPLQDDLRQM
+151 LSKILNPLQQNLQLM
-166 REQTGKMQQDH
+166 RTQTEKMQKEHDD
-177 NVSLR
+177 SLR
-182 ELKAAIQANM
+182 ELKTAIQINM
-192 DRERAMGEQTE
+192 ERERAMGEQTE

-209 TGQNKIQGNFG
+209 TGQNKVQGNFG

-234 RGLQYDTQETMRDE
+234 RGLQYDTQETMRDKD
-248 QGRTITS
+248 GRTITS
-255 DEGRRMVP
+255 EEGRRMVP

-287 DYMNAETDAEREAAL
+287 DYQNAETDAERDSAL

-317 QKQYFRYAKSDKGRL
+317 QKQYFRYAKADKGRL

-353 TLWKEAYDQGVVIS
+353 ALWKEAYDQGVVIS
-367 GSQSLYMTL
+367 SSQSLYMTL

-413 AKVGEMLDKTRRS
+413 TKVGELLDKTRKS
-426 FDDLTVVT
+426 FDELNTVT
-434 APSGPS
+434 ATSGQS

-446 NLLRFGAQ
+446 NLLKYGAQ
-454 ENKKKKSLGSPSLF
+454 ENKKKKSLCNQPLL
-468 EDKEEGNAPA
+468 ENTEESNDEAA
-478 LPLDNKET
+478 
-486 QEDT
+486 Q

>member
-1 MNINVFFV
+1 
-9 SLRRI
+9 
-14 TKKRK
+14 
-19 YIMELIYLL
+19 MELYYLL
-28 YLFIGIALGA
+28 FLIIGIALGA
-38 LAVFF
+38 VGVWF

-50 AGKERIA
+50 AAKERNTS
-57 LTEQQK
+57 TE
-63 QQEGDS
+63 
-69 LRQQM
+69 QQM

-81 RQQMQAM
+81 RQQMQAL

-95 MRDGRESLQQQ
+95 MRT
-106 LRSQQESQQQQMQ
+106 QQEAQRQQME

-138 ERAAELSA
+138 ERAVELSA

-151 LSKILDPLQDDLRQM
+151 LSKILNPLQQDLQQMRTQTEKMQRDHDDSLRQ
-166 REQTGKMQQDH
+166 
-177 NVSLR
+177 
-182 ELKAAIQANM
+182 LKAAIQVNM
-192 DRERAMGEQTE
+192 ERERAMGEQTE

-220 ELKLTQILEQMELE
+220 ELKLSQILEQMELE
-234 RGLQYDTQETMRDE
+234 RGLQYDTQETMRDA

-255 DEGRRMVP
+255 EEGSRLVP

-287 DYMNAETDAEREAAL
+287 DYMNAEDEATRNEAL
-302 RRHLASMRQHVRELA
+302 HRHLASMRQHVRELA

-345 QLALQSDT
+345 QLALQNDT

-413 AKVGEMLDKTRRS
+413 ARVGELLDKTRRS
-426 FDDLTVVT
+426 FDDLTTVT

-446 NLLRFGAQ
+446 NLLRYGAQ
-454 ENKKKKSLGSPSLF
+454 ENKKKKSLNSTTPLL
-468 EDKEEGNAPA
+468 DTPTTEEESA
-478 LPLDNKET
+478 E
-486 QEDT
+486 EE

>member
-1 MNINVFFV
+1 
-9 SLRRI
+9 
-14 TKKRK
+14 
-19 YIMELIYLL
+19 MELIYLL
-28 YLFIGIALGA
+28 YLIIGIAIGA
-38 LAVFF
+38 VGVYF

-50 AGKERIA
+50 AAKERNTS
-57 LTEQQK
+57 TE
-63 QQEGDS
+63 
-69 LRQQM
+69 QQM

-81 RQQMQAM
+81 RQQMKVL
-88 QESQQQQ
+88 QETHQQQIH
-95 MRDGRESLQQQ
+95 D
-106 LRSQQESQQQQMQ
+106 QQEAQQQQMQ

-138 ERAAELSA
+138 ERAAELSV

-151 LSKILDPLQDDLRQM
+151 LSKILNPLQQDLQQM
-166 REQTGKMQQDH
+166 RTQTEKMQKDH
-177 NVSLR
+177 DDSLR
-182 ELKAAIQANM
+182 ELKAAIQINM
-192 DRERAMGEQTE
+192 ERERAMGEQTE
-203 RLAQAL
+203 RIAQAL
-209 TGQNKIQGNFG
+209 TGQNKVQGNFG
-220 ELKLTQILEQMELE
+220 ELKLSQILEQMELE
-234 RGLQYDTQETMRDE
+234 RGLQYDTQETMRDA
-248 QGRTITS
+248 QGRPITS
-255 DEGRRMVP
+255 EEGRRMIP

-287 DYMNAETDAEREAAL
+287 DYQNAENEDARNEAL

-413 AKVGEMLDKTRRS
+413 ARVGDMLDKTRRS
-426 FDDLTVVT
+426 FDDLTTIT

-446 NLLRFGAQ
+446 NLLKFGAQ
-454 ENKKKKSLGSPSLF
+454 ENKKKKSLNSPTLL
-468 EDKEEGNAPA
+468 ENTEGT
-478 LPLDNKET
+478 DNNISG
-486 QEDT
+486 

>member
-1 MNINVFFV
+1 
-9 SLRRI
+9 
-14 TKKRK
+14 
-19 YIMELIYLL
+19 MELYYLL
-28 YLFIGIALGA
+28 FLIIGIALGA
-38 LAVFF
+38 VGVYF

-50 AGKERIA
+50 AAKERNTS
-57 LTEQQK
+57 TE
-63 QQEGDS
+63 
-69 LRQQM
+69 QQM

-81 RQQMQAM
+81 RQQMQAL

-95 MRDGRESLQQQ
+95 MRT
-106 LRSQQESQQQQMQ
+106 QQESQQQQMQ

-138 ERAAELSA
+138 ERAVELSA

-151 LSKILDPLQDDLRQM
+151 LSKILTPLQQNLQLM
-166 REQTGKMQQDH
+166 RTQTEKMQKDH
-177 NVSLR
+177 DDSLR
-182 ELKAAIQANM
+182 ELKAAIQINM
-192 DRERAMGEQTE
+192 ERERAMGEQTE

-209 TGQNKIQGNFG
+209 MGQNKIQGNFG
-220 ELKLTQILEQMELE
+220 ELKLSQILEQMELE
-234 RGLQYDTQETMRDE
+234 RGLQYDTQETMRDA
-248 QGRTITS
+248 QGRPITS
-255 DEGRRMVP
+255 EEGRRMVP

-287 DYMNAETDAEREAAL
+287 DYQNAEDEASRNEAL
-302 RRHLASMRQHVRELA
+302 RRHIASMRQHVRELA

-345 QLALQSDT
+345 QLALQNDT

-413 AKVGEMLDKTRRS
+413 ARVGELLDKTRRS
-426 FDDLTVVT
+426 FDDLTTVT

-446 NLLRFGAQ
+446 NLLRYGAQ
-454 ENKKKKSLGSPSLF
+454 ENKKKKSLNSTTPLL
-468 EDKEEGNAPA
+468 DTPTTEEESA
-478 LPLDNKET
+478 E
-486 QEDT
+486 EE

>member
-1 MNINVFFV
+1 
-9 SLRRI
+9 
-14 TKKRK
+14 
-19 YIMELIYLL
+19 MELYYLL
-28 YLFIGIALGA
+28 FLIIGIALGA
-38 LAVFF
+38 VGVWF

-50 AGKERIA
+50 AAKERSTS
-57 LTEQQK
+57 TEQQ
-63 QQEGDS
+63 
-69 LRQQM
+69 M
-74 RDQQETF
+74 REQQETF
-81 RQQMQAM
+81 RQQMQAL

-95 MRDGRESLQQQ
+95 MKVLQETHQHQ
-106 LRSQQESQQQQMQ
+106 IHDQQEAQQQQMQ

-138 ERAAELSA
+138 ERAVELSA

-151 LSKILDPLQDDLRQM
+151 LSKILTPLQQNLQLM
-166 REQTGKMQQDH
+166 RTQTEKMQKDH
-177 NVSLR
+177 DDSLR
-182 ELKAAIQANM
+182 ELKAAIQINM
-192 DRERAMGEQTE
+192 ERERAMGEQTE

-220 ELKLTQILEQMELE
+220 ELKLSQILEQMELE
-234 RGLQYDTQETMRDE
+234 RGLQYDTQETMRDA

-255 DEGRRMVP
+255 EEGRRMIP

-287 DYMNAETDAEREAAL
+287 DYQNAEDEASRNEAL

-413 AKVGEMLDKTRRS
+413 ARVGEMLDKTRRS
-426 FDDLTVVT
+426 FDELTTVT

-446 NLLRFGAQ
+446 NLLRYGAQ
-454 ENKKKKSLGSPSLF
+454 ENKKKKSLNSPSLI
-468 EDKEEGNAPA
+468 
-478 LPLDNKET
+478 
-486 QEDT
+486 EDTESSAEDRRNEETLV